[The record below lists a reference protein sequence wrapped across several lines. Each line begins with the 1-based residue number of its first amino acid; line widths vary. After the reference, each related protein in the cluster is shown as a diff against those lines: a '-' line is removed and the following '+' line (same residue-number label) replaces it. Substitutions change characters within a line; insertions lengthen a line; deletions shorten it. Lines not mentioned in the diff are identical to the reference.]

1 MPTTTA
7 PATPEPTDPTPA
19 AGDAG
24 ELPDEFP
31 DPGPDD
37 VPVDPPPEFGV
48 FAAWRDGA
56 EIVPRHTC
64 DGVDVSPALTWT
76 GVPDGTLEL
85 AITVIDEQAA
95 GFVHWIVTGIDPAA
109 VSMLEGELP
118 PGAIEHGNGFGGTG
132 WAGPCPPE
140 GATHT
145 YRFTVHALDQ
155 QLAGVGDED
164 PSAAVALIEGL
175 AFASASV
182 TGTFSR

>member
-1 MPTTTA
+1 M
-7 PATPEPTDPTPA
+7 
-19 AGDAG
+19 
-24 ELPDEFP
+24 
-31 DPGPDD
+31 
-37 VPVDPPPEFGV
+37 

-56 EIVPRHTC
+56 EISPRHTC
-64 DGVDVSPALTWT
+64 EGADVSPALTWT
-76 GVPDGTLEL
+76 GVPDGTLEV

-95 GFVHWIVTGIDPAA
+95 GFVHWVVTGIDPAA

-140 GATHT
+140 GAAHT

-155 QLAGVGDED
+155 RLAGVGGEE

-175 AFASASV
+175 ALASTSV